1 MSCRRGVVC
10 FWGESGSFQG
20 TTGTGWG
27 PGVEGSGPGAGW
39 GEMEGENG
47 SGETGLWKSKV
58 NNVWKP
64 EGEQPPQEPQRMRA
78 DGGASTTS
86 SFCRELPESFP

>member
-1 MSCRRGVVC
+1 MSCRRGAVC

-27 PGVEGSGPGAGW
+27 PVVEGSGPGAGW
-39 GEMEGENG
+39 GEMGGKNG

-58 NNVWKP
+58 NNVGNRKV
-64 EGEQPPQEPQRMRA
+64 
-78 DGGASTTS
+78 S
-86 SFCRELPESFP
+86 SPHRNPRE